1 MDPLTALRKA
11 IMDGREGEIAVGDD
25 KVTICGVPYAATA
38 ETAFKARDGSRYYKL
53 LSLWL
58 MYQLRD
64 KAYGD
69 YMKHS
74 GAFKLGINEL
84 VVVTDKKAVL
94 DYLTGASAGIGHI
107 DTSLLR
113 TAGGAVEP
121 AVRCV
126 GGAALYGGA
135 SAATAATPHHCTHL
149 IDRNTPC
156 RARQAARQPPAGR
169 RPAAVPP
176 SLPLAACCL
185 LRTMTRRWRGHWQG
199 RSPTGPG
206 QAF

>member
-11 IMDGREGEIAVGDD
+11 IMDGREGEIVVADD
-25 KVTICGVPYAATA
+25 KVNICGAPYAATA

-121 AVRCV
+121 AVRSAGRRAV
-126 GGAALYGGA
+126 GHRQPPSSAPGGKRCPQSQSSSSDA
-135 SAATAATPHHCTHL
+135 HTSSQRA
-149 IDRNTPC
+149 C
-156 RARQAARQPPAGR
+156 RARRVAQQPPAVR
-169 RPAAVPP
+169 RPAARPLPP
-176 SLPLAACCL
+176 PAAGCL
-185 LRTMTRRWRGHWQG
+185 HRTMTRH
-199 RSPTGPG
+199 
-206 QAF
+206 